1 MKRRVFLA
9 ASGAGFLAGCND
21 TQEPTESDGSQ
32 NPVEDQNDT
41 DTEQMGPEADIR
53 IESDEWLEEGRAIE
67 YILGNSGEGQSGSV
81 NLVTRWYDDEGYY
94 IGNDQ
99 VSIPT
104 LRSGSSWF
112 VQVETTAP
120 FEVAEYDAYVEY
132 ETHYSYDELETRSV
146 EIDQEQ
152 SVITGV
158 VSHNQEDETEI
169 EIQAVTYSSGWI
181 THAGRVIDGRI
192 PNEDWRFILPL
203 SQVGSEEDSV
213 GENVDLMFHVR

>member
-9 ASGAGFLAGCND
+9 TSGTSFLAGCND
-21 TQEPTESDGSQ
+21 IQEPTESDESQ
-32 NPVEDQNDT
+32 SSVEDQNDT
-41 DTEQMGPEADIR
+41 NTEQMGPGADIR
-53 IESDEWLEEGRAIE
+53 IESDEWLEEGREVE

-81 NLVTRWYDDEGYY
+81 NLVTRWYDDEGHY

-99 VSIPT
+99 ASIPA

-112 VQVETTAP
+112 IQVKTTAP
-120 FEVAEYDAYVEY
+120 FEVTEYDAYVEY
-132 ETHYSYDELETRSV
+132 ETHYSYDELETRSI

-152 SVITGV
+152 SVITGI

-181 THAGRVIDGRI
+181 THSGRVIDARV
-192 PNEDWRFILPL
+192 PDEDWRFILPL